1 MNKYNMF
8 LVLLLLPAL
17 VLPIQEVQYV
27 ADTNT
32 WFNIWPFVKQVKT
45 KFDKHVFLAGWVGE
59 LPYELKLLVYQ
70 LGQHRSNNQVM
81 LHNRLI
87 LHGPPGNGKTTL
99 ARNLA
104 QVNAYNFCE
113 YKGSTLVNKY
123 VGSGA
128 QAIEKIFTQAIE
140 DALITNKP
148 TLIFIDEI
156 EQIAANNTTEFR
168 SEHDA
173 ALRTLWLNLDQ
184 YKNDNRIF
192 FICATNNYKE
202 LHPTF
207 VDRFGTN
214 VVELKNPDKDT
225 RRLIIE
231 YYFSELAIKLD
242 PTLLN
247 RIANQ
252 TKGLSI
258 RSLEDM
264 TRTVK
269 MKAELENE
277 GIVLNEYIWQVIK
290 AIKKRNS
297 KLSKLYELANNND
310 KLQKLMNVSSSTYY
324 LAATTAMLGSM
335 LASTILYLRSNI
347 RQPLRIT

>member
-1 MNKYNMF
+1 MF

-128 QAIEKIFTQAIE
+128 QATEKIFTQAIE

-192 FICATNNYKE
+192 FICATNPWKKIEFIKNRIKAENLYRACLAEYPDYSDIYYSHILNIHLQLYDKI
-202 LHPTF
+202 F
-207 VDRFGTN
+207 DRF
-214 VVELKNPDKDT
+214 LHLDK
-225 RRLIIE
+225 
-231 YYFSELAIKLD
+231 F
-242 PTLLN
+242 
-247 RIANQ
+247 
-252 TKGLSI
+252 
-258 RSLEDM
+258 
-264 TRTVK
+264 
-269 MKAELENE
+269 
-277 GIVLNEYIWQVIK
+277 
-290 AIKKRNS
+290 
-297 KLSKLYELANNND
+297 
-310 KLQKLMNVSSSTYY
+310 
-324 LAATTAMLGSM
+324 
-335 LASTILYLRSNI
+335 
-347 RQPLRIT
+347 